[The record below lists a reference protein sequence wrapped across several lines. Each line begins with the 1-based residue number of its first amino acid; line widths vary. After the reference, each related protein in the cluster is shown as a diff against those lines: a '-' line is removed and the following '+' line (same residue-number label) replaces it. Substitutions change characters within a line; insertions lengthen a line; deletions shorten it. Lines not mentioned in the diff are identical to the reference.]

1 MITIN
6 TFVIFLFV
14 LRATSLERNTTTL
27 FRTLYYS
34 EEGEWEIATTSRE
47 VNSRLGE
54 GYHTQGK
61 YQ

>member
-1 MITIN
+1 MATPSREGIN
-6 TFVIFLFV
+6 LIVEAYHYHG
-14 LRATSLERNTTTL
+14 RSLS
-27 FRTLYYS
+27 YS
-34 EEGEWEIATTSRE
+34 EEGAWEIATTSRE